1 MLKENVKTSH
11 TDVMP
16 AMANFLCSITPE
28 EVQQMPATFQ
38 LIFDLE
44 LETENMDDLTLR
56 KECINAI
63 SILKCLAEHLEPFS
77 QEDFSTAI
85 TEFRGLQKVLKNV

>member
-1 MLKENVKTSH
+1 MTKENVKTSH

-16 AMANFLCSITPE
+16 AMADFLWSITPE

-38 LIFDLE
+38 LIFNLE
-44 LETENMDDLTLR
+44 LETEHMDDLTLR
-56 KECINAI
+56 KECINVI
-63 SILKCLAEHLEPFS
+63 SILKCLAENLEPFS
-77 QEDFSTAI
+77 QEDFRSAV